1 VSGTTV
7 ESPLNTLALDRPND
21 YLFGRREAT
30 IAFVLTVALMVL
42 DYATRQII
50 VSVFPYLKTLWS
62 LSDTQLGALVSV
74 VSVTVAVAGI
84 PVALV
89 ADRWSRVKSIAVMG
103 LIWSVATV
111 ACMAARGYG
120 ELLAARALVGL
131 GEAGYGSVGCALV
144 ATHFPVRLRG
154 TVLAAFFAAASV
166 GSVLGVMLGGVV
178 AVRWGWR
185 APFGVVGIPC
195 VLLALLFLRVRD
207 YPTVPISPSARSGS
221 ARPGSASALAS
232 RLTASL
238 ATPTLRWVCLGAA
251 AQLIVVSAVWS
262 WLPSFF
268 VRYHGMAPD
277 RAAVRAALV
286 VLLGALGSLVWGRV
300 VDRTSGAQ
308 QTRRR
313 LYLVAALCTLSALC
327 AATAFAITRLGEPAL
342 QSGLIALAGFMLTCT
357 VGPVSAVVIEIVHPS
372 IRSTG
377 ASMLSLFQNLFG
389 LASGPFIAGML
400 SDRLG
405 LSTSLTCVP
414 AFACVAAIL
423 FILAGR
429 SHDAGLARAREPLGH
444 TA

>member
-1 VSGTTV
+1 V
-7 ESPLNTLALDRPND
+7 ENPLHALELDRQND
-21 YLFGRREAT
+21 YLFGRREAA
-30 IAFVLTVALMVL
+30 IAFVLTLALMVF

-62 LSDTQLGALVSV
+62 LSDTQLGALVSI
-74 VSVTVAVAGI
+74 VSVTVAIAGI
-84 PVALV
+84 PIALV
-89 ADRWSRVKSIAVMG
+89 ADRWSRVKSIAVMA
-103 LIWSVATV
+103 LIWSAATM

-120 ELLAARALVGL
+120 QLLAVRALVGL

-144 ATHFPVRLRG
+144 ATHFPTRLRG

-178 AVRWGWR
+178 AAHWGWQ
-185 APFGVVGIPC
+185 APFGVVGIPG

-207 YPTVPISPSARSGS
+207 YPTVST
-221 ARPGSASALAS
+221 SASARASTGNALTS
-232 RLTASL
+232 RLAASV

-262 WLPSFF
+262 WLPSFL

-286 VLLGALGSLVWGRV
+286 VLVGALGSLVWGRV
-300 VDRTSGAQ
+300 VDRAGGNQ
-308 QTRRR
+308 PRRR
-313 LYLVAALCTLSALC
+313 LYLVAVLCTLSALC
-327 AATAFAITRLGEPAL
+327 AAAAFGITGAGQPAL
-342 QSGLIALAGFMLTCT
+342 QSGLITLAGFMLTCT
-357 VGPVSAVVIEIVHPS
+357 VGPVSAVVIDIIHPS

-389 LASGPFIAGML
+389 LATGPFIAGVL

-405 LSTSLTCVP
+405 LSTSLTLVP
-414 AFACVAAIL
+414 AFACVAAVL

-429 SHDAGLARAREPLGH
+429 SYESDLSRAREPL
-444 TA
+444 AQMAPL